1 MARVKTE
8 PPRGVLK
15 TEIADPGRYY
25 HIRYHASPDL
35 ALYVEHYWSVGWD
48 LRGVAP
54 ERIAN
59 LPHPSVHLT
68 FERKSGGTV
77 MGVNRGRFE
86 RRLRGQGRVLGIKFT
101 PGGFQPFSRVP
112 VSRLTDSTMT
122 VRQVFGAAGDRL
134 KWEVLAAEQ
143 DAERV
148 QLIEAFLRTR
158 MPKPDANVGR
168 VSEIVY
174 SVLRDRSVLRVED
187 LVSRYGLPKRTLQR
201 LFARYVGVTPK
212 WVIQRYRLHEAAE
225 QLARDPSVN
234 QPDLALALGYS
245 DQAHFIRDFKRIVGM
260 SPAAYARAATAASV

>member
-25 HIRYHASPDL
+25 HVRYHASPDL
-35 ALYVEHYWSVGWD
+35 APYVEHYWSVGWD
-48 LRGVAP
+48 LRGLPP

-68 FERKSGGTV
+68 FETRSGGTV
-77 MGVNRGRFE
+77 MGVKRGRFD
-86 RRLRGQGRVLGIKFT
+86 RRLQGQGWVLGIKFT
-101 PGGFQPFSRVP
+101 PAGFQPFSRVP
-112 VSRLTDSTMT
+112 ISRLTDSTMT
-122 VRQVFGAAGDRL
+122 VRQVFGMEGDRL
-134 KWEVLAAEQ
+134 KREVLTAGE
-143 DAERV
+143 DSKRV
-148 QLIEAFLRTR
+148 QLIETFLRR
-158 MPKPDANVGR
+158 RIPKPDVNVGR

-174 SVLRDRSVLRVED
+174 SVLRDRTVLRVED

-201 LFARYVGVTPK
+201 LFAKYVGVTPK
-212 WVIQRYRLHEAAE
+212 WVIQRYRLHETAE
-225 QLARDPSVN
+225 QLAKDPSVN

-260 SPAAYARAATAASV
+260 SPAAYAKAPTRASV